1 MYIKIASE
9 AGTIN
14 LTKPLPKR
22 PILLSSIE
30 NMKLFH
36 LLQLN
41 SRIYFIYTIKY
52 KYCIFCILNS
62 AMRVN

>member
-36 LLQLN
+36 LL
-41 SRIYFIYTIKY
+41 
-52 KYCIFCILNS
+52 
-62 AMRVN
+62 